1 MCLAVP
7 MKVLELDG
15 HRARCGALEQER
27 WADLM
32 LMPENGVAVGDYVVI
47 HLGFVQRTIPET
59 DALESIRLFK
69 DILDELPDAQT
80 APNTRQG

>member
-7 MKVLELDG
+7 MKVLEIDAN
-15 HRARCGALEQER
+15 RARCGALDQER

-47 HLGFVQRTIPET
+47 HLGFVQRTVPES
-59 DALESIRLFK
+59 DALESIQLFK
-69 DILDELPDAQT
+69 DILKDLPDA
-80 APNTRQG
+80 